1 VGDDGERRGRHDQRG
16 VIATNLVH
24 DLFVP
29 QVSLWEKALRAF
41 LVFVFL
47 VAALRLGGKRELGQL
62 NVLDLA
68 VLLLVSNALQNAMI
82 GPDNS
87 LIGGVVGATT
97 LFASNY
103 VFVRIVFRS
112 RRASRILEGTPTILL
127 EHGRLHERAL
137 RSEAI
142 RVEELRAAALE
153 RGFDDLADVDMIVL
167 EPNGRLAIM
176 GREAAGAWR
185 SRHADSYE

>member
-1 VGDDGERRGRHDQRG
+1 MTELFAASLLD
-16 VIATNLVH
+16 

-29 QVSLWEKALRAF
+29 QVSLLEKVLRAV

-47 VAALRLGGKRELGQL
+47 IAALRLGGKRELGQI

-87 LIGGVVGATT
+87 LIGGIVGATT
-97 LFASNY
+97 LFLANY
-103 VFVRIVFRS
+103 LFVRLVFRS
-112 RRASRILEGTPTILL
+112 RRASRILEGSPTVLL
-127 EHGRLHERAL
+127 EHGRALSRAL

-142 RVEELRAAALE
+142 TVDELHAAALE
-153 RGFDDLADVDMIVL
+153 RGFVRLTDVDLIVL
-167 EPNGRLAIM
+167 EPNGHLAIM

-185 SRHADSYE
+185 EHHAE